1 MSIMWFDSE
10 TKIKNCIATIYD
22 NNITLNKNASKLI
35 ENAYRVMLGLDY
47 EKQILYIKPLSKDL
61 ASKGTIP
68 LSSQYNISIKSSYAR
83 ISNADFI
90 REIKYILG
98 VSSFKHEQKKF
109 LVEYQSDN
117 DVLQINLNR
126 EV

>member
-10 TKIKNCIATIYD
+10 NKNKNCIATIYD
-22 NNITLNKNASKLI
+22 TNITLNKHASKLI

-47 EKQILYIKPLSKDL
+47 DKKILYIRALNKDTAL
-61 ASKGTIP
+61 RGNIA

-83 ISNADFI
+83 ISNADFV
-90 REIKYILG
+90 REIKGILG
-98 VSSFKHEQKKF
+98 VDSLKVSQKKF
-109 LVEYQSDN
+109 IVENQVGSDTLTI
-117 DVLQINLNR
+117 DLKK